1 MTPQEVSILAV
12 QAFNNV
18 VQQIEPNQWEMKMP
32 RDFQSNSDTTPT
44 LKSVI
49 DYHAYD
55 DAWIPDMLAGKTMD
69 EVGQEKFKGDILG
82 SDRLAMFA
90 EIAGIAVEA
99 IEGVDDLEKIV
110 HCSFGDFSTHGYLQ
124 QVIFFRGIR
133 SYDLAKAIGGKHGLT
148 DEFVA
153 AVYQE
158 LLPQAEEWRKIGV
171 FGPEVKASDDASQL
185 EKLLGL
191 TGRTL

>member
-1 MTPQEVSILAV
+1 MTPQEVSIRAV
-12 QAFNNV
+12 QTFNSV
-18 VQQIEPNQWEMKMP
+18 IQQIEPNQWEMKMP
-32 RDFQSNSDTTPT
+32 KDFQSNNDAAPT
-44 LKSVI
+44 LKSVV

-69 EVGQEKFKGDILG
+69 QAGQEKFKGDILG
-82 SDRLAMFA
+82 TNRLVMFA

-99 IEGVDDLEKIV
+99 IESVNDLEQIV
-110 HCSFGDFSTHGYLQ
+110 HCSFGDFSTHAYLQ
-124 QVIFFRGIR
+124 QVIFFRAIR
-133 SYDLAKAIGGKHGLT
+133 AYDLAKAIGGTHGLT

-153 AVYQE
+153 AVYKE
-158 LLPQAEEWRKIGV
+158 LLPQAEDWRRIGV
-171 FGPEVKASDDASQL
+171 FGPEVKVSDDAPQL